1 MRRVWIGEE
10 EKRTARRRE
19 GKEGNVEGDARKR
32 RRAKWEVG
40 KSRIVKGE
48 TTRNREY
55 EADGYINSCPNPKE
69 EMLSGLVI
77 RH

>member
-10 EKRTARRRE
+10 EKRAMWRE
-19 GKEGNVEGDARKR
+19 MQGNGGGPSG
-32 RRAKWEVG
+32 KWE
-40 KSRIVKGE
+40 SPESSKGE

-69 EMLSGLVI
+69 EMLSGLAI

>member
-1 MRRVWIGEE
+1 MW
-10 EKRTARRRE
+10 RE
-19 GKEGNVEGDARKR
+19 MQGNGGGPSG
-32 RRAKWEVG
+32 KWE
-40 KSRIVKGE
+40 SPESSKGE

-69 EMLSGLVI
+69 EMLSGLAI